1 MSLEIDHECP
11 SCDNTTFYRS
21 ASTHLH
27 LGEKT
32 KWYCT
37 ECSHSFV
44 MIDGIDTSGVGGSA

>member
-1 MSLEIDHECP
+1 MSLEIEHECP

-21 ASTHLH
+21 ASTQLH

-37 ECSHSFV
+37 ECDYSFV
-44 MIDGIDTSGVGGSA
+44 IINGIDTSGVGSA

>member
-1 MSLEIDHECP
+1 MSLEIEHECP

-21 ASTHLH
+21 ASTELH

-37 ECSHSFV
+37 ECDYSFV
-44 MIDGIDTSGVGGSA
+44 IIDGIDTSGVGGSA